1 MLDLD
6 VQTVQTVDTGNIQR
20 RLTRDERR
28 VWRTLASTLK
38 SLYAREWTGWR
49 YQGRPSDAPRN
60 VSQAAWKVKIATTE
74 AATLTVTND
83 ARSYNNGQSYV
94 ANVHRAGSNTPE
106 ALVLQE
112 RIEAEILPP
121 FLEDLATVIANNAA
135 LPTRPQR
142 RRSTGG
148 AQVRAAGVEL

>member
-1 MLDLD
+1 VLDLD
-6 VQTVQTVDTGNIQR
+6 IQTVQTVDTSNIQR

-28 VWRTLASTLK
+28 IWRTLASALK
-38 SLYAREWTGWR
+38 SFYAREWTGWR
-49 YQGRPSDAPRN
+49 YQGRPPDAPRN

-74 AATLTVTND
+74 AATVTVTNE
-83 ARSYNNGQSYV
+83 ARSYDSGRSYV
-94 ANVHRAGSNTPE
+94 SDVRRSGSNTPE
-106 ALVLQE
+106 ALVLQD

-121 FLEDLATVIANNAA
+121 FIEDLATAIANNAA

-148 AQVRAAGVEL
+148 AKVRVAGVEL